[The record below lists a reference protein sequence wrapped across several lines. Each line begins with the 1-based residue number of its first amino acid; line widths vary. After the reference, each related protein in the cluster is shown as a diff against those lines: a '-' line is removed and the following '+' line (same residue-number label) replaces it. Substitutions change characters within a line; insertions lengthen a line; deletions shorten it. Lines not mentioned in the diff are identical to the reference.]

1 MLSCSRNQILPNML
15 KYTKNSGDYCFAL
28 CDGYDEC
35 FVHWTTHHELL
46 HTFMCQ
52 DHMYDVRP
60 PAPLCDAHGQS
71 AGADLASSALTCCA
85 ASCLRAAC
93 HICCSSC
100 KSCPVTTTGS
110 NTWETCLTQW
120 CCWALP
126 SLRHRHALHA
136 CMSSKG
142 GVISSKQCPCRR
154 ALCQTKVTKQQ

>member
-1 MLSCSRNQILPNML
+1 ML

-35 FVHWTTHHELL
+35 FVHWTTHHKLL

-120 CCWALP
+120 CLLGTAKSAPQACF
-126 SLRHRHALHA
+126 A
-136 CMSSKG
+136 CMHVQQRRRNIQQAVSLQESIMSDKSHKTAMNSLDMSSY
-142 GVISSKQCPCRR
+142 
-154 ALCQTKVTKQQ
+154 AY